1 MRMKRKILILGITI
15 AVILVLLTSCETTR
29 EIKYVSVITEED
41 IPEFPVLNYY
51 AESAD
56 GEYVTV
62 DAFWFQRVA
71 DYKLR
76 MDDVKEVLRRVEEL
90 KNIEK

>member
-1 MRMKRKILILGITI
+1 M
-15 AVILVLLTSCETTR
+15 LLQSCATNRVEFR
-29 EIKYVSVITEED
+29 YISSINSDD
-41 IPEFPVLNYY
+41 IPDFPQLEYMS
-51 AESAD
+51 ESED
-56 GEYVTV
+56 GNYVTV

-90 KNIEK
+90 RNDEK

>member
-1 MRMKRKILILGITI
+1 MMMKRKGLILGIIT
-15 AVILVLLTSCETTR
+15 AVILLLQTSCRTTR
-29 EIKYVSVITEED
+29 EIEYVSVITEED
-41 IPEFPVLNYY
+41 IPEFPELNYY
-51 AESAD
+51 AESDD

-90 KNIEK
+90 RNDEK